1 MEKLP
6 KGLIYKEI
14 LQCIKEGVYFVDTN
28 RKITFWNDYA
38 EEITGFSASEVLD
51 SHCYDNI
58 LNHVDDAGTHLCI
71 EGCPLHKTIEDS
83 IRREAS
89 VYLHHKNGH
98 RVPVVVRTFPMSDKG
113 KIIGAI
119 ELFSEKNT
127 HSELQ
132 HEIGD
137 IEELKILAMTDQ
149 LTGLSNRRYAENF
162 LSNKLVE
169 LEEFQAP
176 FAVALVDIDNFKTI
190 NDTYGHGMGDRI
202 LQMTAKSMVNAVR
215 SDDLVSRWGGDE
227 FLVIFSSIGSKNLE
241 QVSERIR
248 MLVESSSLQV
258 DGNAIQVTVSIGS
271 VIVDKP
277 FTKELITQ
285 MADQLMYQSK
295 QRGRNCISIG

>member
-6 KGLIYKEI
+6 KGLVYKEI

-71 EGCPLHKTIEDS
+71 EGCPLHNTIEDS

-89 VYLHHKNGH
+89 VYLHHKDGH

-119 ELFSEKNT
+119 ELFSEKET
-127 HSELQ
+127 PSDLQ
-132 HEIGD
+132 HDLGD

-149 LTGLSNRRYAENF
+149 LTRLSNRRYAENF

-169 LEEFQAP
+169 LEKFQAP
-176 FAVALVDIDNFKTI
+176 FAVALIDIDNFKTV

-215 SDDLVSRWGGDE
+215 ADDLVARWGGDE
-227 FLVIFSSIGSKNLE
+227 FLVVFSSIGSKYLE

-248 MLVESSSLQV
+248 MLVESSSLLV
-258 DGNAIQVTVSIGS
+258 EGNTIQVTVSIGS
-271 VIVDKP
+271 VIVVKP
-277 FTKELITQ
+277 VPKDLIINI
-285 MADQLMYQSK
+285 ADQLMYQSK
-295 QRGRNCISIG
+295 EKGRNCISLG

>member
-1 MEKLP
+1 MTKS
-6 KGLIYKEI
+6 LIYKEI

-28 RKITFWNDYA
+28 RKITFWNNYA
-38 EEITGFSASEVLD
+38 EEITGFSASEVLN

-71 EGCPLHKTIEDS
+71 DGCPLHKTIDDS

-98 RVPVVVRTFPMSDKG
+98 RVPVVVRTFPMADKG

-119 ELFSEKNT
+119 ELFAEKNT
-127 HSELQ
+127 ATELR
-132 HEIGD
+132 HVMGD
-137 IEELKILAMTDQ
+137 IEEFKILAMTDQ

-162 LSNKLVE
+162 LSNKLLE
-169 LEEFQAP
+169 LQEFQAP

-202 LQMTAKSMVNAVR
+202 LQMTSKSMMSAVR
-215 SDDLVSRWGGDE
+215 SDDLVVRWGGDE

-248 MLVESSSLQV
+248 MLVESSSLLV
-258 DGNAIQVTVSIGS
+258 DGNPIQVTVSVGS

-277 FTKELITQ
+277 VSKDLIIQ

-295 QRGRNCISIG
+295 QKGRNCISIG

>member
-6 KGLIYKEI
+6 KGLVYKEI

-71 EGCPLHKTIEDS
+71 EGCPLHNTIEDS

-89 VYLHHKNGH
+89 GYLHHKDGH

-113 KIIGAI
+113 KIIGAS
-119 ELFSEKNT
+119 ELFSEKET
-127 HSELQ
+127 PSDLQ
-132 HEIGD
+132 HDLGD

-149 LTGLSNRRYAENF
+149 LTRLSNRRYAENF

-169 LEEFQAP
+169 LEKFQAP
-176 FAVALVDIDNFKTI
+176 FAVALIDIDNFKTV
-190 NDTYGHGMGDRI
+190 NDTYGHGMGDRR

-215 SDDLVSRWGGDE
+215 ADDLVARWGGDE
-227 FLVIFSSIGSKNLE
+227 FLVVFSSIGSK
-241 QVSERIR
+241 
-248 MLVESSSLQV
+248 
-258 DGNAIQVTVSIGS
+258 IGRAH
-271 VIVDKP
+271 V
-277 FTKELITQ
+277 
-285 MADQLMYQSK
+285 
-295 QRGRNCISIG
+295 

>member
-1 MEKLP
+1 MNKNE
-6 KGLIYKEI
+6 IYKEV
-14 LQCIKEGVYFVDTN
+14 LQFIKEGVYFVDTN

-38 EEITGFSASEVLD
+38 QEITGFPASEVLD

-71 EGCPLHKTIEDS
+71 TGCPLHKTIEDS
-83 IRREAS
+83 IKREAS
-89 VYLHHKNGH
+89 VYLHHKDGH

-119 ELFSEKNT
+119 ELFSEKKSP
-127 HSELQ
+127 SELQ
-132 HEIGD
+132 HD

-149 LTGLSNRRYAENF
+149 LTGLSNRRYTENF

-169 LEEFQAP
+169 LESFQAP
-176 FAVALVDIDNFKTI
+176 FAVALVDIDYFKAV
-190 NDTYGHGMGDRI
+190 NDTYGHGVGDQI
-202 LQMTAKSMVNAVR
+202 IQMTTKSMVNAVR
-215 SDDLVSRWGGDE
+215 ADDLVSRWGGEE
-227 FLVIFSSIGSKNLE
+227 FLVVFSSLGSKNLE
-241 QVSERIR
+241 QVSDRIR

-258 DGNAIQVTVSIGS
+258 DGKTVQVTVSIGS

-277 FTKELITQ
+277 VPKETIIH

-295 QRGRNCISIG
+295 QKGRNCISLGRI

>member
-6 KGLIYKEI
+6 KGLIYNEI

-71 EGCPLHKTIEDS
+71 EGCPLHKTIEDN
-83 IRREAS
+83 IRCEAS

-98 RVPVVVRTFPMSDKG
+98 RVPVVVRTFPLSDSG
-113 KIIGAI
+113 EIIGAI
-119 ELFSEKNT
+119 ELFSEKKT
-127 HSELQ
+127 IPQLQ
-132 HEIGD
+132 HVIGD

-162 LSNKLVE
+162 LSSK
-169 LEEFQAP
+169 LEELKVFQAP
-176 FAVALVDIDNFKTI
+176 FAVALIDVDNFKTI
-190 NDTYGHGMGDRI
+190 NDTHGHGIGDRI
-202 LQMTAKSMVNAVR
+202 LQMTAKSMVNAVC
-215 SDDLVSRWGGDE
+215 SDDLVCRWGGDE
-227 FLVIFSSIGSKNLE
+227 FIVIFSSIGSKNLE

-248 MLVESSSLQV
+248 MLVESSYLRV
-258 DGNAIQVTVSIGS
+258 EGNTIQVTVSIGS

-277 FTKELITQ
+277 VSRELIIQ

-295 QRGRNCISIG
+295 LNGRNCISIG

>member
-1 MEKLP
+1 MNRKLA
-6 KGLIYKEI
+6 YEEI
-14 LQCIKEGVYFVDTN
+14 LQCIKEGIYFVDTN

-38 EEITGFSASEVLD
+38 AEITGFSASEVLD

-58 LNHVDDAGTHLCI
+58 LNHVDDAGTHLCT

-89 VYLHHKNGH
+89 VYLHHKDGH

-119 ELFSEKNT
+119 ELFTEKKPP
-127 HSELQ
+127 HELQ
-132 HEIGD
+132 HAIGD
-137 IEELKILAMTDQ
+137 IEELKVLAMTDQ
-149 LTGLSNRRYAENF
+149 LTGLSNRRYAKNF
-162 LSNKLVE
+162 LSSKLIE
-169 LEEFQAP
+169 LQEFQVP
-176 FAVALVDIDNFKTI
+176 FAVAMIDIDNFKTI
-190 NDTYGHGMGDRI
+190 NDTYGHSMGDRL
-202 LQMTAKSMVNAVR
+202 LQVTAKSMVNAVR
-215 SDDLVSRWGGDE
+215 SDDLVARWGGDE
-227 FLVIFSSIGSKNLE
+227 FLVVFSSIGGKVLE

-258 DGNAIQVTVSIGS
+258 EGKTIHGTVSIGS

-277 FTKELITQ
+277 VSKEAIIH

-295 QRGRNCISIG
+295 VKGRNCVSLGEI